1 METRNEE
8 IIKYLF
14 TEEENNIFSCV
25 TKAKSIILVTE
36 LPIQREYI

>member
-8 IIKYLF
+8 IKYLF
-14 TEEENNIFSCV
+14 TEEENNIFNCV